1 MESPQ
6 LTAPEVALED
16 ARRAAGNATSGAR
29 PDPEVVATAQRR
41 QFTSSDKRRIL
52 DAADR
57 CTQPG
62 EIGALLRKEGIYS
75 SQLATWRKQRA
86 ADQRAALA
94 PQKRGRKADSAQAED
109 RRVRQLTQENERLR
123 RRLAQ
128 ANAIIDVQKKLCVL
142 FGLPADEAER
152 VQLMQALNQLAP
164 EVGLAP
170 ACAALNLNRSSVYR
184 EDARRR
190 LLTPVPVTRV
200 PRPSAPLAFSTN
212 ERQQML
218 AVLNSERFA
227 DCSPYFV
234 YVTLLDEG
242 RYIGS
247 VRTLYRALEAD
258 GQSAERRRQRMHPV
272 YTKPELLAT
281 APNQVWSWDITKL
294 KGPAKWTC
302 FHLYVI
308 LDIFSRYVVGWMVA
322 PRETAELA
330 EQLIAETVTKHN
342 IPPHTLTLHADRG
355 SSMRSKPVAALL
367 VDLDV
372 AKTHSRPYVSDDN
385 PYSEAQ
391 FKTLKYRP
399 DFPVRFGCIEDAR
412 SHCQR
417 FFPWYNQSHCHSGIG
432 YMTPATVHF
441 DQAATVYQAR
451 AKTLEIAF
459 LANPKRFKGKCPLPP
474 SLPNAVWINP
484 PINTKE
490 NLDS

>member
-1 MESPQ
+1 MQ
-6 LTAPEVALED
+6 ALH
-16 ARRAAGNATSGAR
+16 
-29 PDPEVVATAQRR
+29 P
-41 QFTSSDKRRIL
+41 
-52 DAADR
+52 
-57 CTQPG
+57 
-62 EIGALLRKEGIYS
+62 
-75 SQLATWRKQRA
+75 
-86 ADQRAALA
+86 
-94 PQKRGRKADSAQAED
+94 
-109 RRVRQLTQENERLR
+109 
-123 RRLAQ
+123 LAQ
-128 ANAIIDVQKKLCVL
+128 A
-142 FGLPADEAER
+142 
-152 VQLMQALNQLAP
+152 
-164 EVGLAP
+164 VGLAP
-170 ACAALNLNRSSVYR
+170 ACAALNLSRSTVYR
-184 EDARRR
+184 ADARQRH
-190 LLTPVPVTRV
+190 LLPATVKPA
-200 PRPSAPLAFSTN
+200 PRPPAPLAFSPE
-212 ERQQML
+212 ERRQML
-218 AVLNSERFA
+218 DELNSERFA

-234 YVTLLDEG
+234 YATLLDEG

-308 LDIFSRYVVGWMVA
+308 LDIFSRYVVGWMLA
-322 PRETAELA
+322 LRETAELA
-330 EQLIAETVTKHN
+330 EQLIAETVVKHN
-342 IPPHTLTLHADRG
+342 IPPNTLTLHADRG

-441 DQAATVYQAR
+441 GQAATVYQAR
-451 AKTLEIAF
+451 AKILETAF

-474 SLPNAVWINP
+474 SLPKAVWINP
-484 PINTKE
+484 PVNAQE
-490 NLDS
+490 NLNSKIHND

>member
-6 LTAPEVALED
+6 VTAPEVALED
-16 ARRAAGNATSGAR
+16 ALRASSNATSGAR
-29 PDPEVVATAQRR
+29 PDSEVVATAQRR

-52 DAADR
+52 EAADR
-57 CTQPG
+57 CTQLG

-75 SQLATWRKQRA
+75 SHLSTWRRQRA
-86 ADQRAALA
+86 ADERAALA
-94 PQKRGRKADSAQAED
+94 PQKRGRKADPAQAED
-109 RRVRQLTQENERLR
+109 RRVHQLTQENERLR

-128 ANAIIDVQKKLCVL
+128 ANAIIDVQKKPLRLVRS
-142 FGLPADEAER
+142 ADGRDAER
-152 VQLMQALNQLAP
+152 VLLMQALNQLAP

-190 LLTPVPVTRV
+190 LLVPVPVKRV
-200 PRPSAPLAFSTN
+200 PRPSVPLAFSPH
-212 ERQQML
+212 ERQQLL

-234 YVTLLDEG
+234 YATLLDEG

-258 GQSAERRRQRMHPV
+258 GLSAERRRQRIHPV

-330 EQLIAETVTKHN
+330 EQLIAETVAKHN

-355 SSMRSKPVAALL
+355 TSMRSKPVAALL
-367 VDLDV
+367 VDLEV
-372 AKTHSRPYVSDDN
+372 TKTHSRPYVSDDN

-399 DFPVRFGCIEDAR
+399 DFPARFGCLEDAR

-417 FFPWYNQSHCHSGIG
+417 FFLWYNQSHCHSGIG
-432 YMTPATVHF
+432 YMTPTTVHF

-459 LANPKRFKGKCPLPP
+459 LANPKRFKGQCPLPP
-474 SLPNAVWINP
+474 KLPRTVWINP
-484 PINTKE
+484 PTNTKGE
-490 NLDS
+490 T

>member
-1 MESPQ
+1 
-6 LTAPEVALED
+6 
-16 ARRAAGNATSGAR
+16 
-29 PDPEVVATAQRR
+29 
-41 QFTSSDKRRIL
+41 
-52 DAADR
+52 
-57 CTQPG
+57 
-62 EIGALLRKEGIYS
+62 
-75 SQLATWRKQRA
+75 
-86 ADQRAALA
+86 
-94 PQKRGRKADSAQAED
+94 
-109 RRVRQLTQENERLR
+109 
-123 RRLAQ
+123 
-128 ANAIIDVQKKLCVL
+128 
-142 FGLPADEAER
+142 
-152 VQLMQALNQLAP
+152 MQALNQLAP

-190 LLTPVPVTRV
+190 LLVPATVTLAA
-200 PRPSAPLAFSTN
+200 RPPAPLAFSAA
-212 ERQQML
+212 ERQQL
-218 AVLNSERFA
+218 LEVLNSERFA

-234 YVTLLDEG
+234 YATLLDEG

-258 GQSAERRRQRMHPV
+258 GQSAERRRQRLHPV

-330 EQLIAETVTKHN
+330 EQLIAETVAKHN
-342 IPPHTLTLHADRG
+342 IPPNTLTLHADRG

-417 FFPWYNQSHCHSGIG
+417 FFPWYNQSHCHSGIA

-441 DQAATVYQAR
+441 GQAATVYQAR
-451 AKTLEIAF
+451 AKILETAF

-474 SLPNAVWINP
+474 SLPKAVWSNP
-484 PINTKE
+484 PTNFQE
-490 NLDS
+490 NLNP

>member
-1 MESPQ
+1 
-6 LTAPEVALED
+6 
-16 ARRAAGNATSGAR
+16 
-29 PDPEVVATAQRR
+29 
-41 QFTSSDKRRIL
+41 
-52 DAADR
+52 
-57 CTQPG
+57 
-62 EIGALLRKEGIYS
+62 
-75 SQLATWRKQRA
+75 
-86 ADQRAALA
+86 
-94 PQKRGRKADSAQAED
+94 
-109 RRVRQLTQENERLR
+109 
-123 RRLAQ
+123 
-128 ANAIIDVQKKLCVL
+128 
-142 FGLPADEAER
+142 
-152 VQLMQALNQLAP
+152 MQALNQLAP

-190 LLTPVPVTRV
+190 LLLPATTTLT
-200 PRPSAPLAFSTN
+200 PRPPAPLAFSAN
-212 ERQQML
+212 ERQQL
-218 AVLNSERFA
+218 LDVLNSERFA

-234 YVTLLDEG
+234 YATLLDEG

-247 VRTLYRALEAD
+247 VRTLYRALEAN

-322 PRETAELA
+322 LRETAELA
-330 EQLIAETVTKHN
+330 EQLIAETVAKHN
-342 IPPHTLTLHADRG
+342 IPPNTLTLHADRG

-367 VDLDV
+367 VDLNV

-412 SHCQR
+412 SHCQQ
-417 FFPWYNQSHCHSGIG
+417 FFRWYNQSHCHSGIG

-441 DQAATVYQAR
+441 GHAATVYQAR
-451 AKTLEIAF
+451 AKILETTF

-474 SLPNAVWINP
+474 SLPKAVWINP
-484 PINTKE
+484 PTNFQE
-490 NLDS
+490 NLNQQIHNN